1 MQTGSMDAFFLQPQ
15 GKETHMELVLNMI
28 RGFCMALADSVPG
41 VSGGTIAFVL
51 GFYDEFIGSLFFMT
65 HGNFEQKRKALIFL
79 AKLGLG
85 WVVGMASSVMVLG
98 SLFTVHI
105 YELSSLFLGFS
116 IFSLPLVAKDEKE
129 TLKQHG
135 SIIFM
140 ILGIILVLI
149 ISYLNPVGGKGVSV
163 EIAHLTPT
171 LAAYIFVCAM
181 VAICAMVLPGISGS
195 SMLLIFGLY
204 VPVISAVRELLHL
217 NLSYLPALAV
227 FVLGVLAGIVGFIK
241 LVKNALEHHRSAMIY
256 FILGLMIGSLY
267 AIVIGPTTLKVPQPA
282 MTFGTF
288 SPLCFIL
295 GGVILYALEW
305 LRRSS
310 ERKLH
315 PEVFRENGEEDTAD

>member
-1 MQTGSMDAFFLQPQ
+1 
-15 GKETHMELVLNMI
+15 MELILNMI

-51 GFYDEFIGSLFFMT
+51 GFYDEFIGSLFFLT
-65 HGNFEQKRKALIFL
+65 HGNFEQKREAVIFL

-85 WVVGMASSVMVLG
+85 WIIGMGSSVMVLG

-105 YELSSLFLGFS
+105 YELSSLFLGLS

-129 TLKQHG
+129 ALKRH
-135 SIIFM
+135 SRMIYM

-149 ISYLNPVGGKGVSV
+149 ISYFNQVGGKGVSV
-163 EIAHLTPT
+163 EVAHLTPT

-181 VAICAMVLPGISGS
+181 IAICAMVLPGISGS
-195 SMLLIFGLY
+195 TMLLIFGLY
-204 VPVISAVRELLHL
+204 MPIISAVREFMHF
-217 NLSYLPALAV
+217 NLSYLPVLAL
-227 FVLGVLAGIVGFIK
+227 FGLGVIAGIIGIIK
-241 LVKNALEHHRSAMIY
+241 LVKNALENHRSAMVY

-267 AIVIGPTTLKVPQPA
+267 AIVVGPTTLKVPQPA
-282 MTFGTF
+282 MTLDTF

-295 GGVILYALEW
+295 GGVVLYGLDW
-305 LRRSS
+305 LRRFS

-315 PEVFRENGEEDTAD
+315 PEEFRGSEEEDTAR